1 MKFRIS
7 TALRVAVAAFYLGA
21 MNVLAAQ
28 ELEAEA
34 EKAKATFMNILKLGL
49 GAMSAVVMV
58 SGLVL
63 AAVKFSKKDDGALWY
78 LIGTVGASV
87 LLGTVGASVL
97 LGAAAAYVG

>member
-1 MKFRIS
+1 MKCRIPAAMKVAA
-7 TALRVAVAAFYLGA
+7 TALCLGA

-49 GAMSAVVMV
+49 GVMSAIVMV

-63 AAVKFSKKDDGALWY
+63 AAVKFSKKDEGALWY

-87 LLGTVGASVL
+87 LLG
-97 LGAAAAYVG
+97 AAAAYVG

>member
-1 MKFRIS
+1 MRYRIP
-7 TALRVAVAAFYLGA
+7 TALKVAATAVFLGA
-21 MNVLAAQ
+21 MNFLAAQ

-34 EKAKATFMNILKLGL
+34 DKAKATFMNILKLGL
-49 GAMSAVVMV
+49 SVMSAVVMV

-87 LLGTVGASVL
+87 LLG
-97 LGAAAAYVG
+97 AAAAYVG

>member
-1 MKFRIS
+1 LK
-7 TALRVAVAAFYLGA
+7 VAIATVYLGA
-21 MNVLAAQ
+21 MNFVLAQ

-34 EKAKATFMNILKLGL
+34 EKAKTSFMNILKLGL
-49 GAMSAVVMV
+49 GVMSAVVMV

-63 AAVKFSKKDDGALWY
+63 SAVKFAKKDDNALWY
-78 LIGTVGASV
+78 

>member
-1 MKFRIS
+1 MKFRFPAS
-7 TALRVAVAAFYLGA
+7 LKVAATALYLGA

-34 EKAKATFMNILKLGL
+34 EKAKASFMNILKIGL
-49 GAMSAVVMV
+49 GVMSAVVMV

-87 LLGTVGASVL
+87 LLG
-97 LGAAAAYVG
+97 AAAAYVG

>member
-1 MKFRIS
+1 MRFRIP
-7 TALRVAVAAFYLGA
+7 TALKVAATTLCLGA
-21 MNVLAAQ
+21 MNILAAQ

-34 EKAKATFMNILKLGL
+34 EKAKASFMNVLKLGL
-49 GAMSAVVMV
+49 GVMSAVVMV

-87 LLGTVGASVL
+87 LLG
-97 LGAAAAYVG
+97 AAAAYVG

>member
-1 MKFRIS
+1 MKFRIP
-7 TALRVAVAAFYLGA
+7 AAVKVAATAVCLGA
-21 MNVLAAQ
+21 MNALAAQ

-49 GAMSAVVMV
+49 GVMSAIVMV

-87 LLGTVGASVL
+87 LLG
-97 LGAAAAYVG
+97 AAAAYVG

>member
-1 MKFRIS
+1 MRFRIP
-7 TALRVAVAAFYLGA
+7 TALKVAATAFYLGA

-34 EKAKATFMNILKLGL
+34 EKAKTAFMSVLKIGL

-87 LLGTVGASVL
+87 LLG
-97 LGAAAAYVG
+97 AAAAYVG

>member
-1 MKFRIS
+1 MKFRIP
-7 TALRVAVAAFYLGA
+7 TALKVAAAAFYLGA

-34 EKAKATFMNILKLGL
+34 EKAKASFMNILKLGL
-49 GAMSAVVMV
+49 GVMSAIVMV

-63 AAVKFSKKDDGALWY
+63 AAVKFSKKDEGALWY

-87 LLGTVGASVL
+87 LLG
-97 LGAAAAYVG
+97 AAAAYVG

>member
-1 MKFRIS
+1 MKIHIPP
-7 TALRVAVAAFYLGA
+7 ALRVAATAIYLGA
-21 MNVLAAQ
+21 MNILAAQ

-34 EKAKATFMNILKLGL
+34 EKAKASFMNVLKLGL
-49 GAMSAVVMV
+49 GVMSAIVMV

-87 LLGTVGASVL
+87 LLG
-97 LGAAAAYVG
+97 AAAAYAN

>member
-1 MKFRIS
+1 MKCRIS
-7 TALRVAVAAFYLGA
+7 PALKVAATTLYLGA

-34 EKAKATFMNILKLGL
+34 EKAKASFMNVLKIGL
-49 GAMSAVVMV
+49 AAMSAIVMV

-87 LLGTVGASVL
+87 LLG
-97 LGAAAAYVG
+97 AAAAYAN

>member
-1 MKFRIS
+1 MRFRIPA
-7 TALRVAVAAFYLGA
+7 ALKVAATAVWLGA
-21 MNVLAAQ
+21 MNVLVAQ

-49 GAMSAVVMV
+49 GVMSAIVMV

-63 AAVKFSKKDDGALWY
+63 AAVKFSKKDEGALWY

-87 LLGTVGASVL
+87 LLG
-97 LGAAAAYVG
+97 AAAAYVD

>member
-1 MKFRIS
+1 MKFRIP
-7 TALRVAVAAFYLGA
+7 AAVKVAATAVCLGA
-21 MNVLAAQ
+21 MNALAAQ

-49 GAMSAVVMV
+49 GVMSAIVMV

-87 LLGTVGASVL
+87 LLG
-97 LGAAAAYVG
+97 AAAAYAN

>member
-1 MKFRIS
+1 MKFRIPAAVKVAA
-7 TALRVAVAAFYLGA
+7 TALYLGA
-21 MNVLAAQ
+21 VNVLAAQ

-34 EKAKATFMNILKLGL
+34 EKAKASFMNILKLGL

-87 LLGTVGASVL
+87 LLG
-97 LGAAAAYVG
+97 AAAAYVG

>member
-1 MKFRIS
+1 MKFRIPA
-7 TALRVAVAAFYLGA
+7 ALKVAATAFCLGA
-21 MNVLAAQ
+21 MNALAAQ

-34 EKAKATFMNILKLGL
+34 EKAKASFMNILKLGL

-87 LLGTVGASVL
+87 LLG
-97 LGAAAAYVG
+97 AAAAYVG

>member
-1 MKFRIS
+1 MKIRIP
-7 TALRVAVAAFYLGA
+7 TALKVAASALYLGT
-21 MNVLAAQ
+21 MNFLAAQ

-34 EKAKATFMNILKLGL
+34 EKAKASFMNVLKLGL
-49 GAMSAVVMV
+49 GVMSAVVMV

-87 LLGTVGASVL
+87 LLG
-97 LGAAAAYVG
+97 AAAAYVG

>member
-1 MKFRIS
+1 MKIRIP
-7 TALRVAVAAFYLGA
+7 TALKVAATAFYLGA

-49 GAMSAVVMV
+49 GVMSAVVMV

-63 AAVKFSKKDDGALWY
+63 SAVKFSKKDDGALWY
-78 LIGTVGASV
+78 L
-87 LLGTVGASVL
+87 LGTIGASVL
-97 LGAAAAYVG
+97 LGAASAFAAG